1 MSKTILVVDDEADA
15 LEMLQ
20 YNLRKEGYVVT
31 TARDGKKAIESA
43 RQVPDLILL
52 DVLLP
57 EMDGWEVCKTLK
69 RDPGTASIPV
79 LFLTA
84 KESEFDEVLG
94 LELGADDYIVKPIA
108 IRSLMARVKVAL
120 RRKSA
125 NVQLEALSSD
135 IIKVEGLEI
144 NLPNFQVLVEETDVP
159 LTKKEFETL
168 VYLARSKGRVISRL
182 TLIQSVWGDDVRVIP
197 RTVDVHISRLREKL
211 KPYDKFIETV
221 KGVGY
226 RFKT

>member
-125 NVQLEALSSD
+125 NVQQEALSSD